1 VDAAIG
7 STNDQRGLEPGLFAH
22 GFRQIVPGHHEK
34 EADERRLSFFENH
47 RPAANAAELG
57 TLSRPFNSLTLL
69 FRKDTRE
76 YTARCEMSRGDPRVV
91 RDVAA

>member
-1 VDAAIG
+1 
-7 STNDQRGLEPGLFAH
+7 LFAH

-47 RPAANAAELG
+47 RPAASDAELG
-57 TLSRPFNSLTLL
+57 TLSRPYNSLTLL

-76 YTARCEMSRGDPRVV
+76 YTARCEMSRRPPSLCHQY
-91 RDVAA
+91 APQF